1 MSKVLIVEDE
11 VKIAQLLTDY
21 LAQSNLETVMVHDGN
36 AVLDLVHNQ
45 AFDII
50 LLDLMLPG
58 KDGITLCKEIRRFS
72 AVPIIMV
79 TARVDEIDRLIGLEL
94 GADDYICKPFSPREV
109 VARVK
114 AVLRR
119 TQSPVS
125 SRQSLEGSV
134 SDTNTANSKC
144 KIVELDPDKYQAR
157 VFDTPVEL
165 TAIEFNLLQILAKEP
180 GRIYSRS
187 QLINH
192 VYQDHRVVSERT
204 IDSHIKKLRRKL
216 NDIKPDM
223 ELVQSVYSVGYKLVI

>member
-21 LAQSNLETVMVHDGN
+21 LLQSNLETVMVHDGN
-36 AVLDLVHNQ
+36 AVLDLVHEQ

-58 KDGITLCKEIRRFS
+58 KDGVSLCREIRQFS

-79 TARVDEIDRLIGLEL
+79 TAKVDEIDRLIGLEL

-119 TQSPVS
+119 TQSLGHTS
-125 SRQSLEGSV
+125 SATDTTSLKPKV
-134 SDTNTANSKC
+134 
-144 KIVELDPDKYQAR
+144 IELDPDKYQAR

-180 GRIYSRS
+180 GRIYSRL

-204 IDSHIKKLRRKL
+204 IDSHIKKLRKKL

-223 ELVQSVYSVGYKLVI
+223 ELVQSVYSVGYKLEYK